1 MWAVAPSVPLGP
13 LLPWSVMRR
22 GFLIRSV
29 QRLLRPDEALV
40 DVVFMWARHRWMM
53 PFTGLAFVGLVAV
66 AAASGI
72 VEWSVRLGLGV
83 AGATV
88 AAMSTTEYRVLAH
101 TTGALVLCRAG
112 RVRQVATGT
121 IERLSADVTITR
133 VGTTLV
139 SSEWMIGDRRYT
151 VPRNFGQA
159 MEAVAQR

>member
-53 PFTGLAFVGLVAV
+53 PFTGVAFVGLVVV

-72 VEWSVRLGLGV
+72 AEWSVRLGLGV
-83 AGATV
+83 AGGAGV
-88 AAMSTTEYRVLAH
+88 GLSPAANP
-101 TTGALVLCRAG
+101 GGGPPPGGLVLWG
-112 RVRQVATGT
+112 GGGGGFLLY
-121 IERLSADVTITR
+121 I
-133 VGTTLV
+133 
-139 SSEWMIGDRRYT
+139 
-151 VPRNFGQA
+151 
-159 MEAVAQR
+159 

>member
-1 MWAVAPSVPLGP
+1 
-13 LLPWSVMRR
+13 
-22 GFLIRSV
+22 
-29 QRLLRPDEALV
+29 
-40 DVVFMWARHRWMM
+40 
-53 PFTGLAFVGLVAV
+53 
-66 AAASGI
+66 
-72 VEWSVRLGLGV
+72 
-83 AGATV
+83 
-88 AAMSTTEYRVLAH
+88 MSTTEYRVLAH